1 MPNSAPMTQ
10 MVASTPFVNT
20 LTVLSPLLRRRGRNR
35 PLDGL
40 EPVDDVV
47 DLLVGQRTAVELAPG
62 GHVVAVAED
71 VVGPA
76 SLDRG
81 HDVLPGGLVAHL
93 RVQHV
98 LVEHDS
104 KVGGMALYLGVG
116 LRVGVGDV
124 TAVRVVGVAA
134 RAPDAAGGRGAGG
147 RRWWRGGV

>member
-20 LTVLSPLLRRRGRNR
+20 LTLVSALLGRRRRNR

-76 SLDRG
+76 SLDGG
-81 HDVLPGGLVAHL
+81 HDEVAGGLVAHL

-98 LVEHDS
+98 LVEHH
-104 KVGGMALYLGVG
+104 
-116 LRVGVGDV
+116 RE
-124 TAVRVVGVAA
+124 
-134 RAPDAAGGRGAGG
+134 
-147 RRWWRGGV
+147 